1 MIITSTIPTTAPA
14 KLRLNLA
21 PMQSLSQM
29 LLTLCPN
36 HLFVLFLLLLA
47 IQLALD
53 CLHLNLLSLFHL
65 LYHSPVVTTTI
76 TSITATAT
84 TATATT
90 TAKNANFFNP
100 PNNKPLLCSKIF
112 LILLLPLISPLSLL
126 IVILSRTASVNL
138 LLVLMDK
145 ILCWWI

>member
-1 MIITSTIPTTAPA
+1 MMIITSTIPTTAPA

-84 TATATT
+84 T

>member
-14 KLRLNLA
+14 IKLRLNLA

-84 TATATT
+84 T
-90 TAKNANFFNP
+90 TAKNANFLNP
-100 PNNKPLLCSKIF
+100 PHNKPLLCSKIL

-126 IVILSRTASVNL
+126 IVILSRTAFLNL
-138 LLVLMDK
+138 LLLLMDK